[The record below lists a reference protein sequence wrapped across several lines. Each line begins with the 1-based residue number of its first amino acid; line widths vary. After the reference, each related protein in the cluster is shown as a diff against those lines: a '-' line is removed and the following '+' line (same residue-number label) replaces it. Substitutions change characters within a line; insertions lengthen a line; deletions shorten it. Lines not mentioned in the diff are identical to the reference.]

1 MKSNKFDAFME
12 LVQKEAQEKRIPDF
26 LLAVARGMTL

>member
-12 LVQKEAQEKRIPDF
+12 LVQKEARKRIPDF